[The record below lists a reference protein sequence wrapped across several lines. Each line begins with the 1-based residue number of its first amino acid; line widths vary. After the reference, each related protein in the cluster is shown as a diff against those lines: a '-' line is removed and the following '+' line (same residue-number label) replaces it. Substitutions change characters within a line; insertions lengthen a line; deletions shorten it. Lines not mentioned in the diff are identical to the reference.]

1 MTIQT
6 EDIAVFL
13 AVVRDG
19 SFGRAASSLL
29 VSQPAVSE
37 RVARLERETGAP
49 LFNRSSRGVTLT
61 PAGEAFLP
69 YARRTVDLLDDA
81 ITTVQALD
89 DAPRLRVAVHTTF
102 AHRVVPLVL
111 RALGTMRRSVK
122 VRDAHSDSIIAMLI
136 DGACDIGFV
145 VPGAR
150 PRPLRFVALP
160 PDPMVAV
167 VAPTH
172 PLGGAVATYGD
183 LAGHRLAFT
192 RFGEGAEEFVDRLR
206 RAGVPQW
213 SWTECSDAVT
223 ALHLA
228 ARHGHVALVTKSL
241 SESHELSDS
250 IERLRLR
257 PAPRWTMPLVFACRR
272 GGEGDPAV
280 TAVRRA
286 VEHLASPARKG
297 LSPPAKR

>member
-6 EDIAVFL
+6 EDMTVFL

-19 SFGRAASSLL
+19 SFGRAAGSLL

-37 RVARLERETGAP
+37 RIVRLERETGAA
-49 LFNRSSRGVTLT
+49 LFHRSSRGAVLT

-69 YARRTVDLLDDA
+69 YAQRTVDLLDDA
-81 ITTVQALD
+81 ITTVRALD
-89 DAPRLRVAVHTTF
+89 EAPRLRVAVHTTF

-111 RALGTMRRSVK
+111 RALGTVRRSVK
-122 VRDAHSDSIIAMLI
+122 VRDAHSDSIVAMLL

-172 PLGGAVATYGD
+172 PLSGITAMYGD
-183 LAGHRLAFT
+183 LVGHRLAFT
-192 RFGEGAEEFVDRLR
+192 RFGEGAEEFVGRLR
-206 RAGVPQW
+206 RAGVPEW

-228 ARHGHVALVTKSL
+228 ARQGHVALVTKSL
-241 SESHELSDS
+241 SEGHSLSGS
-250 IERLRLR
+250 VEPLRLR
-257 PAPRWTMPLVFACRR
+257 PALRWTMPLTFACRL
-272 GGEGDPAV
+272 GDEEDPAIA
-280 TAVRRA
+280 AVRVA
-286 VEHLASPARKG
+286 AEHLARSHRRKG
-297 LSPPAKR
+297 

>member
-1 MTIQT
+1 MGIQT
-6 EDIAVFL
+6 EDIAAFL

-19 SFGRAASSLL
+19 SFGRAATSLL

-37 RVARLERETGAP
+37 RMARLERETGVP
-49 LFNRSSRGVTLT
+49 LFHRSSRGAVLT

-69 YARRTVDLLDDA
+69 YARRTIDLLDDA
-81 ITTVQALD
+81 VTTVQALD
-89 DAPRLRVAVHTTF
+89 EAPRLRVAVHTTF

-111 RALGTMRRSVK
+111 RSLGTLRRSVK
-122 VRDAHSDSIIAMLI
+122 VRDAHSDTIIAMLV

-160 PDPMVAV
+160 PDPVVAV

-172 PLGGAVATYGD
+172 PLSGAVATYGD

-192 RFGEGAEEFVDRLR
+192 RFGNGSEEFVDRLR
-206 RAGVPQW
+206 RAGVPEW
-213 SWTECSDAVT
+213 GWTECSDAVT

-228 ARHGHVALVTKSL
+228 ARHGHVAFVTKSL
-241 SESHELSDS
+241 SEVHALSGS
-250 IERLRLR
+250 VEPIRLR
-257 PAPRWTMPLVFACRR
+257 PAPRWTMPLTFACRSSD
-272 GGEGDPAV
+272 EGDAAIA
-280 TAVRRA
+280 AVRSA
-286 VEHLASPARKG
+286 VEQPRPRPAG
-297 LSPPAKR
+297 P